1 MCRWLL
7 LVVAAHAKEAWM
19 ERSEAHEAAVI
30 EAARGTIDTLRAMMC
45 GRVAETQELVLGVAA
60 GRERRALEKRLA
72 ASLASA
78 GLENVGGATLATE
91 RLWGAAETDDFEFSR
106 SFDDIDAVV
115 GGLVAAHWQE
125 LLAAYPRARLILALS
140 DERLEPDRSRLE
152 RCAARTSEPRAVDEA
167 IALYGSA
174 CPSALQRAKYEDQL
188 VHEILENAPNLL
200 VVDTRDYKEAF
211 ESRVEAFVRRGV
223 ATRGSVRWEPDFAR
237 LLPQTS
243 LHHPLVVCPGAGA
256 TATKSLAKG
265 LRHAG
270 LHRVDHNKLTQGAL
284 ELASEDDDFDWVEA
298 LAKFDAVLDTP
309 VPGYWLEMVQ
319 AFPSSRV
326 VLTVR
331 TEYDRGYASRVEARE
346 WGVTQADWSLAR
358 DAREDPA
365 HVQRRHAYPLVA
377 KREND
382 TAHPP
387 KLAAAEACSLKQT
400 CRSACR
406 DYFDDARRNNRFFQA
421 LDVLSAFGDRHCRVA
436 GITDHLDLV
445 KDYARAPVSILLA
458 DRAGNDTASKYDHR
472 RQIRNHKGRLS
483 LYGTLC
489 PSKVTAFKIFN
500 NNNRHILRRTPKK
513 RRLLMDIT
521 KSDGYDLLC
530 PFLGLKPDQC
540 PQEPFPNAAS
550 RGLSDAK
557 APSASWN
564 DSAEASA
571 PPSRRRRR
579 RLLSH
584 APSSEAASGIFFSRA
599 AAAAPAQTVEFQ
611 DPPRPNS
618 DSQHRRRRLN
628 DIQLWG
634 SNHSC
639 LCDHARGFLQ
649 SPQPY
654 LQTN

>member
-1 MCRWLL
+1 MLVRWLL
-7 LVVAAHAKEAWM
+7 TLMIAAQAKEAWLA
-19 ERSEAHEAAVI
+19 RSEAHEAAVI
-30 EAARGTIDTLRAMMC
+30 DAARGTIEALRAMMC

-60 GRERRALEKRLA
+60 GRERQALEKRLA
-72 ASLASA
+72 AALASA
-78 GLENVGGATLATE
+78 GLENVGRASLATD
-91 RLWGAAETDDFEFSR
+91 RLWGAAETDDFEFSH
-106 SFDDIDAVV
+106 SFDDVDAVV

-140 DERLEPDRSRLE
+140 DERLEIESGRLE

-174 CPSALQRAKYEDQL
+174 CPSALQRTKYEDQL
-188 VHEILENAPNLL
+188 VHEILENAPKLL
-200 VVDTRDYKEAF
+200 VVDARDDDDESL
-211 ESRVEAFVRRGV
+211 ESRVKAFVREGV
-223 ATRGSVRWEPDFAR
+223 ATRPDVRWEPDFAR

-243 LHHPLVVCPGAGA
+243 PHHPLVVCPGAGA

-265 LRHAG
+265 LRHTG
-270 LHRVDHNKLTQGAL
+270 LHRVDHNKVTQGAL
-284 ELASEDDDFDWVEA
+284 ELAAEDDDFDWVEA
-298 LAKFDAVLDTP
+298 LGKFDAVLDTP
-309 VPGYWLEMVQ
+309 VPGYWLEMVE
-319 AFPSSRV
+319 AFPSARV

-346 WGVTQADWSLAR
+346 WGVTQADWSQTR
-358 DAREDPA
+358 DAREDPG
-365 HVQRRHAYPLVA
+365 HVKRRHAYPLVA

-387 KLAAAEACSLKQT
+387 KLAVAETCALKKS
-400 CRSACR
+400 CRASCR
-406 DYFDDARRNNRFFQA
+406 DYFDEARRNNRFFQA

-458 DRAGNDTASKYDHR
+458 ANDTAAKYDRR

-489 PSKVTAFKIFN
+489 PSRLTAFKIFN

-513 RRLLMDIT
+513 QRLLMDIT

-530 PFLGLKPDQC
+530 PFLGLQSDRC
-540 PQEPFPNAAS
+540 PQEPFPNTAS
-550 RGLSDAK
+550 RGPSDAGTE
-557 APSASWN
+557 S
-564 DSAEASA
+564 
-571 PPSRRRRR
+571 PSRRRR
-579 RLLSH
+579 LLHHTSSK
-584 APSSEAASGIFFSRA
+584 APHILFSRSE
-599 AAAAPAQTVEFQ
+599 TR
-611 DPPRPNS
+611 DPPPPNSS
-618 DSQHRRRRLN
+618 DSQRRRLN

-639 LCDHARGFLQ
+639 LCDHARGFLD

-654 LQTN
+654 MQTY